1 VTHVT
6 HVLDPRPAITPA
18 LESLLEQVVAL
29 TPALRG
35 LSVDAIVIVGLAAHG
50 VSVASVRTLS
60 DQAAS
65 VIVAGK
71 RRTVEL
77 GLRPGFFLDGDA
89 PSRLATLCH
98 ELLHLDPQ
106 RPHALREENRHAR
119 RSQTSLDAEAADVAR
134 AAIAGLPPS
143 SVLCLAHEGEVRL
156 RCWRHR
162 PVRETRD
169 RAFTDADVFDG
180 LVRMHTPAD
189 RRGGWW

>member
-1 VTHVT
+1 VTSAF
-6 HVLDPRPAITPA
+6 DPRPALTPA
-18 LESLLEQVVAL
+18 LESLLAQLVEL
-29 TPALRG
+29 TPTFRG
-35 LSVDAIVIVGLAAHG
+35 LSVDAIVVVGLAAHG

-65 VIVAGK
+65 VVVAGRK
-71 RRTVEL
+71 RRVEL

-106 RPHALREENRHAR
+106 RPYALREENRHAR
-119 RSQTSLDAEAADVAR
+119 RSQTSLDAEAADLAT
-134 AAIAGLPPS
+134 AAIAQLSPS
-143 SVLCLAHEGEVRL
+143 SLLCLAHDGEVRL

-162 PVRETRD
+162 PVSETRD

-180 LVRMHTPAD
+180 IVRMHTPTD